1 MSGFLPLGT
10 FGNSVGGTANTSAR
24 VLSDVEI
31 IHRNGAVMSSPP
43 ATRRPMRMPLRTV
56 RIRRPSRSARSSSA
70 ATAAAVLIG
79 NRPIVAATGNRLP

>member
-1 MSGFLPLGT
+1 
-10 FGNSVGGTANTSAR
+10 
-24 VLSDVEI
+24 
-31 IHRNGAVMSSPP
+31 
-43 ATRRPMRMPLRTV
+43 MPLRTV